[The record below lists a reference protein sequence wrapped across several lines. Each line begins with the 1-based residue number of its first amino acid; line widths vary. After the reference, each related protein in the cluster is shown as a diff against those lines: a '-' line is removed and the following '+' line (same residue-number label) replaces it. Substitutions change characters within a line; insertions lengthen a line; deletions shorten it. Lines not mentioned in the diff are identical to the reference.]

1 MIYESVKII
10 ESAVAPGVKFT
21 VSRMSFGRRLELMR
35 QVRELAHKIE
45 FLDAVADAESQMDAA
60 LLRAEI
66 DGLYVSWGLHSVD
79 GLLLDGVPASPD
91 SFRES
96 GPEELLR
103 EALAA
108 IRAEAGLTETE
119 RKN

>member
-1 MIYESVKII
+1 MTYESVKTI

-21 VSRMSFGRRLELMR
+21 VIRMSFGRRLELMQ
-35 QVRELAHKIE
+35 QVRELARKVE
-45 FLDAVADAESQMDAA
+45 YLEAAADAGSQMDAA
-60 LLRAEI
+60 MVRAEI
-66 DGLYVSWGLHSVD
+66 DGLYVSWGLQSVD

-91 SFRES
+91 GLRES